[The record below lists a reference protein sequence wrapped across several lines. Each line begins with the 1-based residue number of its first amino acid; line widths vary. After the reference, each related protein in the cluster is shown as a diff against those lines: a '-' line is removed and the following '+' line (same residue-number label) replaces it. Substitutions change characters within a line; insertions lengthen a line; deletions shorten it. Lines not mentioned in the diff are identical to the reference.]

1 MTFRHEGR
9 ITRGSFRGLVAAALL
24 MAAPAGAVTL
34 TRGPYLQLE
43 STHGV
48 TVVWDTDA
56 PAACSLDV
64 RPEGGQPT
72 VIAGSTGTV
81 CAIRADGLV
90 PGTRYAY
97 APQADGV
104 ALAGEEVFE
113 TDHPTLPFT
122 FLVMGESG
130 CGGCLPGL
138 ALRNAMYATPVDFVL
153 HTGGMIGGG
162 LGANYDPDFFTPY
175 RTLLRRLVI
184 WPAID
189 NHDVRADGGAAWR
202 STFYTPANNPARS
215 ENYYSFDFG
224 NAHVV
229 VLDTNASTSPGSAE
243 HTFLDNDL
251 RTSTATWKFVAF
263 HDTIYSSGSHG
274 SDLTVRANLVPLFDK
289 YGVDMVFMGD
299 DHDYERTK
307 PLRNNVAVQPGA
319 GTVYVTTGG
328 GGDQLRPVGASS
340 FTAYAESAFH
350 FTRVTVDGGRLI
362 EQMVREDGAIRDA
375 ITLVKGTAP
384 PPRCGDDLV
393 DQPGEQCDG
402 LDHVACPGPCAADC
416 TCAPVCGDDRLDQ
429 TTEACDGHD
438 DAGCPGLCLT
448 DCRCGDSS
456 QVLRLAPV
464 ADTYIQ
470 AGAQA
475 TADHGASD
483 HVDVDL
489 APADIAYLK
498 FDLSAVTRPVVAA
511 KLKLH
516 CTNASSDGGTIYP
529 VPNSSWAEGSGV
541 GSASGPGL
549 KWSDVDTNLDGKVDA
564 HDASPFVPDYTRPIA
579 WLGGVLVGQDVS
591 VDVTAA
597 LQAGPGVYTLA
608 IRNDTTAG
616 ATYASREDLNQ
627 VERPELEIELQAPTT
642 TTSTTSTTTTSTSST
657 APTTSTSSTT
667 SSTSTVPTT
676 STSTSSTAPTT
687 PTSSTT
693 SSTSTVPTTSTS
705 TSSTAP
711 TTPTSST
718 TSSSSTVPTTSSST
732 TSTTATTSTTTT
744 TVAQVGAVGTVE
756 ADVKVHEQNPDVSFG
771 SNAVLDASGQATK
784 REQTYFRVRVSG
796 VGTRPVVSARLQL
809 QVASAFNAG
818 GDSGGR
824 IHRISACGWSEL
836 TTTWRNRPVIDGA
849 VLSTVGPVQPG
860 QVVTFDVTSAITGD
874 GVYCFALDSTSINGV
889 KYNSR
894 ESSGQRPAVLLQ
906 VAP

>member
-1 MTFRHEGR
+1 
-9 ITRGSFRGLVAAALL
+9 
-24 MAAPAGAVTL
+24 
-34 TRGPYLQLE
+34 YLQLE

-175 RTLLRRLVI
+175 RTLLRRLLI

-319 GTVYVTTGG
+319 G
-328 GGDQLRPVGASS
+328 
-340 FTAYAESAFH
+340 
-350 FTRVTVDGGRLI
+350 
-362 EQMVREDGAIRDA
+362 
-375 ITLVKGTAP
+375 
-384 PPRCGDDLV
+384 
-393 DQPGEQCDG
+393 
-402 LDHVACPGPCAADC
+402 DC

-627 VERPELEIELQAPTT
+627 LERPELEIELQAPTT
-642 TTSTTSTTTTSTSST
+642 TTSTTSTTTTSTTST
-657 APTTSTSSTT
+657 APTSTTSSTT

-687 PTSSTT
+687 PTSSTS

-711 TTPTSST
+711 TT
-718 TSSSSTVPTTSSST
+718 
-732 TSTTATTSTTTT
+732 
-744 TVAQVGAVGTVE
+744 
-756 ADVKVHEQNPDVSFG
+756 
-771 SNAVLDASGQATK
+771 
-784 REQTYFRVRVSG
+784 
-796 VGTRPVVSARLQL
+796 
-809 QVASAFNAG
+809 
-818 GDSGGR
+818 
-824 IHRISACGWSEL
+824 
-836 TTTWRNRPVIDGA
+836 
-849 VLSTVGPVQPG
+849 
-860 QVVTFDVTSAITGD
+860 
-874 GVYCFALDSTSINGV
+874 
-889 KYNSR
+889 
-894 ESSGQRPAVLLQ
+894 
-906 VAP
+906 